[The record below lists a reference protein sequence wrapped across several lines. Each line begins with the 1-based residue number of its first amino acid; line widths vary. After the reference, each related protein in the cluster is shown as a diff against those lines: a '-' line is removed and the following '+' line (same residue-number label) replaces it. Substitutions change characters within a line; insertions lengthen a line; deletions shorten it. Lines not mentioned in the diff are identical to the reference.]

1 MGIIKKNVDITKCLG
16 VDVDKLPPEEREFLV
31 DRANR
36 IMQEEQSDRETFEA
50 ELKGFSDAELRV
62 FIPDVYQKDIYHIDY
77 GKLKENGI
85 KLISF
90 DIDDTIDDVFLNS
103 FRARV
108 PGMKVTMP
116 KEAQELFARLKSM
129 GFIVTLLTNAKAK
142 AKVAVDTCDS
152 LQAHGYIARA
162 EKPDTK
168 NFEAMMEKFG
178 ITAPKQVAHVG
189 NSIAQDVRGGNQAG
203 VTTCLVR
210 RAGNSM
216 KVGKGLMKLVGV
228 KTKGH
233 QIRKRLLTRDLWRK
247 HHADTKGDQYYQ
259 LGELPKYRA
268 KRFFTQENIAE
279 AAAADLISKINA
291 DMDQTITSEDVL
303 RNIDKGH

>member
-1 MGIIKKNVDITKCLG
+1 MRIIKKNVDIAKSLG
-16 VDVDKLPPEEREFLV
+16 VDVDKLSPEERDFLV
-31 DRANR
+31 DRPNR
-36 IMQEEQSDRETFEA
+36 IMQEEESDQKTFAA

-62 FIPDVYQKDIYHIDY
+62 FIPDVYQKDIYQIDY
-77 GKLKENGI
+77 KKLKEHGI

-90 DIDDTIDDVFLNS
+90 DIDDTIGDVLINNIK
-103 FRARV
+103 AGL
-108 PGMKVTMP
+108 PGTKFTMS
-116 KEAQELFARLKSM
+116 KDAQDLFAQLKSM

-142 AKVAVDTCDS
+142 IAVGTCDS

-162 EKPDTK
+162 KKPDTK
-168 NFEAMMEKFG
+168 NFEDMMEKFG
-178 ITAPKQVAHVG
+178 ITDPRQMAHVG

-216 KVGKGLMKLVGV
+216 KVWNALMKLVGV

-233 QIRKRLLTRDLWRK
+233 QIRKRLLERDLWRK
-247 HHADTKGDQYYQ
+247 HHADVKGDQYYQ

-268 KRFFTQENIAE
+268 KRTFTQENIAE

-291 DMDQTITSEDVL
+291 DKDQTITLEDVL
-303 RNIDKGH
+303 RNIDK

>member
-1 MGIIKKNVDITKCLG
+1 MGIIKKNTDIAKSLG
-16 VDVDKLPPEEREFLV
+16 VDVDKLPPEAREFLV

-50 ELKGFSDAELRV
+50 ELKGFSDAELMV
-62 FIPDVYQKDIYHIDY
+62 FVPDVYQKNIYRIDY

-90 DIDDTIDDVFLNS
+90 DIDDTIGDVLIHHIK
-103 FRARV
+103 AGL
-108 PGMKVTMP
+108 PGTKVTMS
-116 KEAQELFARLKSM
+116 KDAQELFARLKSM
-129 GFIVTLLTNAKAK
+129 GFIVTLLTNAKAEI
-142 AKVAVDTCDS
+142 AVDTCDS
-152 LQAHGYIARA
+152 LLADGYIARA
-162 EKPDTK
+162 KKPDTK
-168 NFEAMMEKFG
+168 NFEAMMERFG
-178 ITAPKQVAHVG
+178 ITDPKQVAHVG

-216 KVGKGLMKLVGV
+216 KVGNALMKLVGV

-233 QIRKRLLTRDLWRK
+233 QIRKRLLERDLWRK
-247 HHADTKGDQYYQ
+247 HHADAKGDQYYQ
-259 LGELPKYRA
+259 LGELPKYRV
-268 KRFFTQENIAE
+268 KRTFTQENIAE

-291 DMDQTITSEDVL
+291 DKDQTITLEDVL